1 MISHQPVSVIGSELV
16 VAVPVPLE
24 VIKAGYPRERCKS
37 GSGVPPKGVPQ
48 GALYIR
54 EWCGGTP
61 LYERRVV
68 IRGGPSAP
76 EGGTPGSAVYPG
88 VVRGNPAI

>member
-1 MISHQPVSVIGSELV
+1 MYGSGAGGPRYMNGRRLF
-16 VAVPVPLE
+16 VAVP
-24 VIKAGYPRERCKS
+24 
-37 GSGVPPKGVPQ
+37 VPPKGVPQ

-54 EWCGGTP
+54 EWGGGTP
-61 LYERRVV
+61 LYERRAV

-88 VVRGNPAI
+88 VGRGNPAIRTAGCS